1 MSTTLAIDDL
11 LRRLRLG
18 QLASQLPELIEG
30 ARQQKLSYERF
41 LASVLETELRGRDDR
56 ALVRR
61 MRSARLPLKARLETF
76 DFAFQPSIS
85 ERLVGELAQG
95 SYLDT
100 ATNVILLGPPGV
112 GKTHLACALAVKAIE
127 SGHTAR
133 FTTLRSLITDLGG
146 LGRREVKTLRAYLKP
161 DLLII
166 DEIGYSQLSPDNANS
181 LFELITAR
189 YERGSIILTSNLS
202 FNDWGNLLGDDVLAT
217 AMLDRLLHH
226 AEVITINGRSYRM
239 RNHIENDQPSTA
251 VGGSI

>member
-1 MSTTLAIDDL
+1 MAMDDL

-61 MRSARLPLKARLETF
+61 MRAARLPLKARLETF

-85 ERLVGELAQG
+85 ERLVAELAQG

-127 SGHTAR
+127 TGHTAR

-239 RNHIENDQPSTA
+239 RNHIENDHPSTA

>member
-1 MSTTLAIDDL
+1 MVTE
-11 LRRLRLG
+11 
-18 QLASQLPELIEG
+18 LPALIEG
-30 ARQQKLSYERF
+30 ARLQKLSYERF
-41 LASVLETELRGRDDR
+41 LASVLETELQGRDER

-85 ERLVGELAQG
+85 EHHVEELAQG
-95 SYLDT
+95 SYLES

-112 GKTHLACALAVKAIE
+112 GKTHLACSLAVKAIE
-127 SGHTAR
+127 SGRTAR
-133 FTTLRSLITDLGG
+133 FTTLRNLIAELGG
-146 LGRREVKTLRAYLKP
+146 IGRRETKTLRAYLKP

-166 DEIGYSQLSPDNANS
+166 DEIGYTQLSADHAHS
-181 LFELITAR
+181 LFELVIAR

-202 FNDWGNLLGDDVLAT
+202 FNDWGHLLGDDVLAS

-239 RNHIENDQPSTA
+239 RYHIENNPSITA
-251 VGGSI
+251 KGGSI

>member
-1 MSTTLAIDDL
+1 MA
-11 LRRLRLG
+11 
-18 QLASQLPELIEG
+18 
-30 ARQQKLSYERF
+30 
-41 LASVLETELRGRDDR
+41 
-56 ALVRR
+56 
-61 MRSARLPLKARLETF
+61 
-76 DFAFQPSIS
+76 
-85 ERLVGELAQG
+85 ELAQG

-127 SGHTAR
+127 TGHTAR

-202 FNDWGNLLGDDVLAT
+202 FNDWGTLLGDDVLAT

-239 RNHIENDQPSTA
+239 RNHIENDHPSTA